1 MSFFDLD
8 DVKSNI
14 AMHLLND
21 TIVDKKIMTKPDD
34 YNTIKRVPGRNLDDV
49 NFNNGMIYQIS
60 HI

>member
-14 AMHLLND
+14 AKHLLND

-49 NFNNGMIYQIS
+49 NFNNNNIMIP
-60 HI
+60 